1 MGIPPEP
8 FSFPVDIEELIR
20 FTLDDPF
27 VQSIATSS
35 ANTFFQP
42 APASS
47 STSTS
52 ASSRR
57 LRVRQDHEWSCWDL
71 LPADWRAY
79 FEGLTGHDERDAL
92 LRRLS
97 EGHCP
102 DDAPPALAAYLDSC
116 RSLSLPRTCSDLP
129 VVTYPPSLA
138 RSPRPRRAPAPTKR
152 TTRTDEERLAKINL
166 KNAQQAGKSPKKD
179 HECDQFSLLVA
190 DMLEDAPLSHCV
202 DVGSGRA
209 HLSRALACPPL
220 DLHVLAIDWSDSQKS
235 GAERLDTIRVNAQ
248 LAPGK
253 GSLTHEVSALDADGV
268 EAVLARWPPP
278 PTSPSSPAGAPT
290 QPALLVALHACGDL
304 TPAALTAFVRAHA
317 ADPARHAGAR
327 AVFVGCCYNMQ
338 TPALFPLSA
347 HVRDLAHAGGRPPS
361 RMARAHLRL
370 TPQSPPT
377 WHLSA
382 AASTAWRT
390 STRKLAFR
398 ARFEAE
404 LECAGIG
411 TNAERR
417 VGRVAECATW
427 EEYRARALRKAE
439 GGLTDE
445 ECPEVPFGEGGEDG
459 EAEWATA
466 VFYLRVFWTLR
477 SWLGPPL
484 ETLCVLDRFAYLVEG
499 LRDGA
504 GGGEREGVTG
514 AGAGAWTSERRVEV
528 VNLFDQATGSLRNL
542 ALVVR

>member
-1 MGIPPEP
+1 M
-8 FSFPVDIEELIR
+8 
-20 FTLDDPF
+20 
-27 VQSIATSS
+27 
-35 ANTFFQP
+35 
-42 APASS
+42 
-47 STSTS
+47 
-52 ASSRR
+52 R
-57 LRVRQDHEWSCWDL
+57 LQ
-71 LPADWRAY
+71 
-79 FEGLTGHDERDAL
+79 
-92 LRRLS
+92 
-97 EGHCP
+97 
-102 DDAPPALAAYLDSC
+102 
-116 RSLSLPRTCSDLP
+116 
-129 VVTYPPSLA
+129 
-138 RSPRPRRAPAPTKR
+138 
-152 TTRTDEERLAKINL
+152 
-166 KNAQQAGKSPKKD
+166 
-179 HECDQFSLLVA
+179 
-190 DMLEDAPLSHCV
+190 
-202 DVGSGRA
+202 A

-235 GAERLDTIRVNAQ
+235 GAERLDTIRRDAQ
-248 LAPGK
+248 LAPGT

-278 PTSPSSPAGAPT
+278 PSSSSSPDEAQP

-304 TPAALTAFVRAHA
+304 TPAALTAFVRAHRA
-317 ADPARHAGAR
+317 SPARRAGAR

-338 TPALFPLSA
+338 TPALFPLST
-347 HVRDLAHAGGRPPS
+347 HVRALGPRPMS
-361 RMARAHLRL
+361 RAHLRL

-377 WHLSA
+377 WHLSCA
-382 AASTAWRT
+382 ATTAWRT

-411 TNAERR
+411 TNGERR

-439 GGLTDE
+439 GGLREDD
-445 ECPEVPFGEGGEDG
+445 CPEVPFGTGEGDD
-459 EAEWATA
+459 EAEWAAA
-466 VFYLRVFWTLR
+466 VFCLRVFWTLR

-499 LRDGA
+499 LRDSGEAGA
-504 GGGEREGVTG
+504 GEGEGEG